1 MSQPRARISAK
12 TNSSWRVL
20 LPPKARPVRSSRLT
34 QISGPPSAS
43 VRRGRGSGRGGR
55 GAARQGLEEG
65 RQGGEAHA
73 REGGDALGEVGAGD
87 HAAASSTGRVAR
99 RSSRKLSRRCSAA
112 RRARAETVGV
122 GLTTP
127 PVVNTLPSTT

>member
-1 MSQPRARISAK
+1 MSAK

-43 VRRGRGSGRGGR
+43 VRRGRGSRGGGREARGQRGRGG
-55 GAARQGLEEG
+55 G

-73 REGGDALGEVGAGD
+73 RQGGDALGEVGAGD

-112 RRARAETVGV
+112 RRASAETVGV